1 VPDPFETLRH
11 RDPEEVP
18 VDRLPADEVRRRGDA
33 RRRRRTTLQGA
44 AATLAVAAVVGGVAF
59 GTGAVD
65 STAPDPPPASQG
77 PTPTPE
83 PTEVADPSPTR
94 VADPDAVTAIPP
106 GFPLADGYPEDTG
119 ADTDLQGPGPEV
131 EAFTEMTACDR
142 TLQLVP
148 PEDRLA
154 ATFSQPEDYRAREL
168 TTYASAAGAADQVAR
183 IVDLYQAC
191 PRETYEASP
200 DTVVEV
206 VPGTLGDASYSI
218 VRRGEMDGG
227 YVPGMEVIV
236 AVQVG
241 NAVLLSS
248 ESHEGGASPASVR
261 SAQRQAED
269 RVVGLVDAM
278 CVFTTDGCATG
289 EPAGPADLLALADAV
304 ELTGFATD
312 WTETDEALETDDCRT
327 TVPASLLAGPLTA
340 VRYEGHSRDDPEVV
354 NARLA
359 SAVASFPSAE
369 AAADAFDAAREDI
382 LGCGEGR
389 SEVASK
395 QTGTSY
401 WRMLGAPAPEVCT
414 QCGAAWLHATGV
426 ALVDDRVVALNLSW
440 IGDLE
445 TIVGADDPAPV
456 SRVLSVAAD
465 LGRPRT

>member
-1 VPDPFETLRH
+1 M
-11 RDPEEVP
+11 
-18 VDRLPADEVRRRGDA
+18 DRLPADEVRRRGDA
-33 RRRRRTTLQGA
+33 RRRRRTALQGA

-65 STAPDPPPASQG
+65 STAPDPPPPASQG
-77 PTPTPE
+77 PRPTPE
-83 PTEVADPSPTR
+83 PAGAATPSPTE

-106 GFPLADGYPEDTG
+106 DFPLADGFPEDTG
-119 ADTDLQGPGPEV
+119 ADMDVQGPGPEV

-142 TLQLVP
+142 TLQRVAH
-148 PEDRLA
+148 EDRLA
-154 ATFSQPEDYRAREL
+154 AAFSQPEDYRAREL
-168 TTYASAAGAADQVAR
+168 TTYASAAGAADQLAG
-183 IVDLYQAC
+183 IVDLYQVC

-206 VPGTLGDASYSI
+206 LPGTLGDASYTI

-227 YVPGMEVIV
+227 YVPGMEVVV
-236 AVQVG
+236 AVQVD
-241 NAVLLSS
+241 NAVLLSG

-261 SAQRQAED
+261 SAQRHAED
-269 RVVGLVDAM
+269 RVTGLVDAM
-278 CVFTTDGCATG
+278 CVFTAGGCAAG
-289 EPAGPADLLALADAV
+289 EPAGSADLLALADAV

-312 WTETDEALETDDCRT
+312 WTETDDALDTDDCRT
-327 TVPASLLAGPLTA
+327 TVPASLVAGPLA
-340 VRYEGHSRDDPEVV
+340 EVRFEGHSRDDAEVV

-369 AAADAFDAAREDI
+369 AAAEAFDTAREDI
-382 LGCGEGR
+382 LACGEGR
-389 SEVASK
+389 SEVASR

-401 WRMLGAPAPEVCT
+401 WRMVGAPAPEVCT

-426 ALVDDRVVALNLSW
+426 ALLDDRVVALNLSW

-445 TIVGADDPAPV
+445 TVVGADDPAPV

-465 LGRPRT
+465 LGRPGT